1 MVRRIQGE
9 PGIDLKF
16 LFAVINIII
25 SDIILAGDNAVVIAM
40 AVRSLPTK
48 ERRLG
53 SMMGAGLAVGLRI
66 VLTFFVA
73 QILNLPYLHLIGG
86 VLILWIAVKVL
97 MDAEPEVP
105 GHVRPAGGL
114 MHAMWIILVADI
126 TMSLDNVLAVAGAS
140 HGNIWL
146 LIFGLGLSIPLVVG
160 ASGILSKM
168 MDRYP
173 IIAYIGSAVLG
184 RVGAEMILAEPMI
197 HSYLGIGRY
206 TGWSIEAIAA
216 ISVVVIAKFLM
227 KRRAAQERA

>member
-1 MVRRIQGE
+1 
-9 PGIDLKF
+9 
-16 LFAVINIII
+16 
-25 SDIILAGDNAVVIAM
+25 M
-40 AVRSLPTK
+40 AVRSLPPK

-53 SMMGAGLAVGLRI
+53 TMMGAGLAVGLRI

-73 QILNLPYLHLIGG
+73 QILNFPYLHLIGG

-197 HSYLGIGRY
+197 HSYLGISRY
-206 TGWSIEAIAA
+206 TGWGIEAIAA
-216 ISVVVIAKFLM
+216 ISVLVIAKLLM
-227 KRRAAQERA
+227 QRRAAQERA

>member
-1 MVRRIQGE
+1 
-9 PGIDLKF
+9 
-16 LFAVINIII
+16 
-25 SDIILAGDNAVVIAM
+25 M
-40 AVRSLPTK
+40 AVRSLPPK

-184 RVGAEMILAEPMI
+184 RVGAEMILAEPMVR
-197 HSYLGIGRY
+197 SYLGISRY
-206 TGWSIEAIAA
+206 TEWGIEAIAA
-216 ISVVVIAKFLM
+216 ISVLVIAKFLM
-227 KRRAAQERA
+227 RRRAAQGRA

>member
-1 MVRRIQGE
+1 
-9 PGIDLKF
+9 
-16 LFAVINIII
+16 
-25 SDIILAGDNAVVIAM
+25 M
-40 AVRSLPTK
+40 AVRSLPPK

-184 RVGAEMILAEPMI
+184 RVGAEMILAEPMVR
-197 HSYLGIGRY
+197 SYLGISRY
-206 TGWSIEAIAA
+206 TEWGIEAIAA
-216 ISVVVIAKFLM
+216 ISVLVIAKLLM
-227 KRRAAQERA
+227 RRRAAQGRA